1 MKNYIENSELSIT
14 YIYIGEVETSEFN
27 NDQEFKDFMLDNN
40 VILLVSESR
49 NYTETPDY
57 EILENYDNLLI
68 RFGL

>member
-1 MKNYIENSELSIT
+1 ML
-14 YIYIGEVETSEFN
+14 N
-27 NDQEFKDFMLDNN
+27 NNI
-40 VILLVSESR
+40 VLLVSTSR

>member
-14 YIYIGEVETSEFN
+14 YIYIGEVKTSEFN

-40 VILLVSESR
+40 VILLVSTSR

>member
-27 NDQEFKDFMLDNN
+27 DDQEFKDFMLDNN

>member
-14 YIYIGEVETSEFN
+14 YICIGEVQTSEFN
-27 NDQEFKDFMLDNN
+27 NDQEFKDFMLNN
-40 VILLVSESR
+40 NIVLLVSTSR

-57 EILENYDNLLI
+57 EILENYNALKS

>member
-14 YIYIGEVETSEFN
+14 YIYIGEVKTSEFN

-40 VILLVSESR
+40 VISLVSTSR

-57 EILENYDNLLI
+57 EILKNYDNLLI

>member
-14 YIYIGEVETSEFN
+14 YIYMGEVETSEFN

-40 VILLVSESR
+40 VILLVSTSR

-57 EILENYDNLLI
+57 EILENYNSLKT
-68 RFGL
+68 RFI

>member
-27 NDQEFKDFMLDNN
+27 DDQEFKDFMLDNN
-40 VILLVSESR
+40 IILLVSTSR

-57 EILENYDNLLI
+57 EILQNYNDLLN
-68 RFGL
+68 RFSI